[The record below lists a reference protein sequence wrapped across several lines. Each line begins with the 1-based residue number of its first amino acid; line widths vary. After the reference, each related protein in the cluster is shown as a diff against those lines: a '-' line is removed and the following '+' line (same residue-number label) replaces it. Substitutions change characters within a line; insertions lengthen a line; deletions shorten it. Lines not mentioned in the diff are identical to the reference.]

1 MLFTKLNEE
10 TSKQGLLAIV
20 KEMSTLDSIYPELKT
35 PGKIRGLLTDDN
47 FNAEERP
54 WDFLVALAYST
65 ISISSEKA
73 ATDINE
79 LHYLQKRI
87 DRILK
92 YPMKWMYDA
101 ITPDMQRR
109 YLAVAGESFPR
120 AVRTRRRPP
129 RSITEKCTFF
139 NRDKYDQLQYL
150 LRRIRCVP
158 YIVQFDVEH
167 DDLSPMVS
175 VREMHDLIA
184 SMKKPPQNI
193 LAELNQKAIVVEQE
207 NLCHALKRAQAS
219 ADSLG
224 LLHYVASGEA
234 EELKTMTE
242 IAKALGVDINF
253 TE

>member
-1 MLFTKLNEE
+1 MLFTRLNEE

-65 ISISSEKA
+65 ISIGSEKA

-101 ITPDMQRR
+101 ITPDMERR
-109 YLAVAGESFPR
+109 YCRASGEYFPSAPLAN
-120 AVRTRRRPP
+120 RRIP
-129 RSITEKCTFF
+129 RSLKGKCKIFAWYEYG
-139 NRDKYDQLQYL
+139 KLQYI

-167 DDLSPMVS
+167 DDLSPIVS

-184 SMKKPPQNI
+184 SMEKPPQNI

-207 NLCHALKRAQAS
+207 NLCHALKRARAS
-219 ADSLG
+219 ADSLR
-224 LLHYVASGEA
+224 LLRYVASGEA
-234 EELKTMTE
+234 EELKTMTK
-242 IAKALGVDINF
+242 IAKALGVDIYF